1 MFFLSPPSCPR
12 ITVCTDF
19 ISGIDVVFGSL
30 VARSQGHSLAKH
42 FRQISFS
49 PFIAFESRYIILNST
64 HFEYIEIRILILVFL
79 FVTHTRYEEIFGFL
93 ISKGEIFRMRN
104 AERNQ
109 PPGGFKHALGEEKRS
124 VHD

>member
-64 HFEYIEIRILILVFL
+64 HFEYIEIRILILVSL
-79 FVTHTRYEEIFGFL
+79 FVTHTRYEEIFWIFNIQRRD
-93 ISKGEIFRMRN
+93 IS
-104 AERNQ
+104 
-109 PPGGFKHALGEEKRS
+109 HAKRGEEPTTWWIQACSWRGETECT
-124 VHD
+124 